1 MKSKF
6 LFFFGFVLIAVAIL
20 PFLRSRTTT
29 PEWNR
34 DSSNA
39 LEQARS
45 EGKPVLVFLYTDWC
59 TYCKQMDGKT
69 FSDPNVIDE
78 LGRKFVW
85 LRLNAETD
93 AQGIEMQRR
102 FGISGFPTIL
112 FLDPSGRELNRIAGF
127 VPPDQFRGR
136 VEAIMGNS
144 GI

>member
-6 LFFFGFVLIAVAIL
+6 LFFFGFVLLAVAIL
-20 PFLRSRTTT
+20 PFTRSRTAA

-34 DSSNA
+34 DSGTA

-45 EGKPVLVFLYTDWC
+45 ESKPVLVFLYTDWC

-69 FSDPNVIDE
+69 FSDAGVIDE

-102 FGISGFPTIL
+102 FGINGFPTIL

-136 VEAIMGNS
+136 VEAILGS
-144 GI
+144 KGI